1 MSLILLP
8 KRIFTTIEHLRY
20 RWIGEPRQCRFNAAR
35 NRRIGY
41 RDLDAEKARSGSK
54 RSFGMFR
61 IEKMSGG
68 GIGWIVE
75 HDHRRQQFDWNV

>member
-41 RDLDAEKARSGSK
+41 RDLGAEKARSGSK

-61 IEKMSGG
+61 IEKMSEEGRFAG
-68 GIGWIVE
+68 SSRTIIAKQV
-75 HDHRRQQFDWNV
+75 DRNV